1 MYMNIPL
8 LSIIIVVPFIGSLMA
23 LLLSRHPRWCRWS
36 SLIFTFLELGLVSL
50 ILFLD
55 LQPHM
60 TPTGIWL
67 LAEDYPWLGA
77 FGATFGLGL
86 DGVSLMLLLLTAFI
100 NIICVLISWEAID
113 EKVGP
118 FHFFILFLEGC
129 LMGLF
134 MATDLLLFYLFWEIQ
149 LIPMFFLIGIWGH
162 DKKVYASVKFVLF
175 TFGGSLFM
183 LIALVALFVIHGR
196 QTGVYTF
203 SFYQLLHT
211 QMSPTTE
218 VWLYCAFLLAFA
230 IKIPVVPVHTWLPDA
245 HTEAPTAGSV
255 DLAGLLL
262 KTGFYAFFRFAV
274 PLFPNAARDSVIAI
288 IIVGLIGMF
297 YSAWIAL
304 SQRDIKRLVAYSSI
318 GHMGMMVIGLG
329 IWNLITIS
337 GSFLQMVNHGI
348 STSALFAMVGML
360 DERIHSRDFARL
372 GGLWKKMPIFSAFFL
387 FFALSSMGLPGLNNF
402 VGEVLILIGTFR
414 AWPLIAVLS
423 FIALIPAVI
432 YILRM
437 VHDSLFGEPHEDET
451 FWDVN
456 PREIFILVFMALPVL
471 YIGLHPG
478 PILKIFESSIE
489 IMLQQTTLM
498 AQNF

>member
-1 MYMNIPL
+1 M
-8 LSIIIVVPFIGSLMA
+8 PFSVL
-23 LLLSRHPRWCRWS
+23 PCRC
-36 SLIFTFLELGLVSL
+36 F
-50 ILFLD
+50 
-55 LQPHM
+55 
-60 TPTGIWL
+60 
-67 LAEDYPWLGA
+67 
-77 FGATFGLGL
+77 
-86 DGVSLMLLLLTAFI
+86 
-100 NIICVLISWEAID
+100 
-113 EKVGP
+113 
-118 FHFFILFLEGC
+118 
-129 LMGLF
+129 
-134 MATDLLLFYLFWEIQ
+134 
-149 LIPMFFLIGIWGH
+149 
-162 DKKVYASVKFVLF
+162 
-175 TFGGSLFM
+175 
-183 LIALVALFVIHGR
+183 
-196 QTGVYTF
+196 
-203 SFYQLLHT
+203 
-211 QMSPTTE
+211 
-218 VWLYCAFLLAFA
+218 
-230 IKIPVVPVHTWLPDA
+230 
-245 HTEAPTAGSV
+245 PTAAKASI
-255 DLAGLLL
+255 
-262 KTGFYAFFRFAV
+262 TAV
-274 PLFPNAARDSVIAI
+274 

-304 SQRDIKRLVAYSSI
+304 AQTDIKRLVAYSSI

-329 IWNLITIS
+329 IWNLITLS

-360 DERIHSRDFARL
+360 DERIHSRSFARL

-414 AWPLIAVLS
+414 AWPLVAVLS
-423 FIALIPAVI
+423 FVALIPAVI

-456 PREIFILVFMALPVL
+456 PREIFILVIMALPVL